1 MGGMMKNISFSI
13 LCLTAIIIAVGVA
26 YAIGSPLSSN
36 EAQSIKLKPDIDIV
50 KIIVT
55 RVDGTSEFDNIRIAV
70 TITNIAKS
78 TSTGPF
84 NVKVDWREIPRSVP
98 QWITDP
104 EVSEELDAIPWNY
117 LSSARVENLVNNPS
131 KKSVPTTTLYF
142 YQTVP
147 LEELEENRYIYNITA
162 DYMNQVDE
170 TKEINNVQSASYPS
184 WYPVVP

>member
-1 MGGMMKNISFSI
+1 MKTVSFSI
-13 LCLTAIIIAVGVA
+13 FCLIAIITAVGVA

-50 KIIVT
+50 KTIVT

-70 TITNIAKS
+70 TITNTVKG

-84 NVKVDWREIPRSVP
+84 NVRVNWREIPRSVP

-104 EVSEELDAIPWNY
+104 EVSEELAAIPWNY
-117 LSSARVENLVNNPS
+117 LSSARVENLINDPS
-131 KKSVPTTTLYF
+131 RKSFPTTTLNF
-142 YQTVP
+142 YQVVP
-147 LEELEENRYIYNITA
+147 LEELEENRYVYNITA

-170 TKEINNVQSASYPS
+170 IKETNNVQSASYPS